1 MKPAR
6 IMLVDDHPL
15 IREAIGHLV
24 AGAPEF
30 ELVGEAA
37 DGKEC
42 LAHIDELHPDI
53 LILDIAMP
61 GMNGEQVAREL
72 RGRHPELKII
82 ALSGYTDRQF
92 VRAMTRAG
100 AKGYVVK
107 SASGR
112 ELVHALRAV
121 ASGKNYLSPEVTGA
135 VMNLW
140 EEPAAQR
147 TGSSL
152 PDTLGK
158 REREVL
164 KLIAEGN
171 RSAAIAAQMG
181 IAVATVDAH
190 RRNIL
195 RKLNLHSIADLTR
208 YALRHGIIVL

>member
-1 MKPAR
+1 
-6 IMLVDDHPL
+6 
-15 IREAIGHLV
+15 
-24 AGAPEF
+24 
-30 ELVGEAA
+30 
-37 DGKEC
+37 
-42 LAHIDELHPDI
+42 
-53 LILDIAMP
+53 MP

-72 RGRHPELKII
+72 RHRLPELKII

-112 ELVHALRAV
+112 ELVQALRAV

-135 VMNLW
+135 VMTLW
-140 EEPAAQR
+140 EETAAAR
-147 TGSSL
+147 TGSSQ
-152 PDTLGK
+152 PETLGK